1 MTHQRVPVD
10 LLITAFFSD
19 TCCFFLSEIE
29 NLKNW
34 KEKIETDMTEEGDVD
49 GLTYNNDGS
58 FQTSNEQLGK
68 CWKKKKLPT
77 FFRLLFSWLK

>member
-58 FQTSNEQLGK
+58 FQTSNEQLGL
-68 CWKKKKLPT
+68 KKNLRP